1 MLESSDKPSGPSV
14 THRKILIIGGPK
26 QDLGKTLQPHQIL
39 RTRTLEASFDILS
52 ETRPDVIVHFVHGA
66 DEPLEECILTWLIG
80 GFRGNL
86 AVFDPQNKLKD
97 FQSLL
102 DGNLID
108 AYVPGPVSPDLFASV
123 IKSHMNPATLGGA
136 SRSYALFELFRH
148 LFDRA
153 MDAIFFFT
161 DDLKRCVAANRQAEK
176 LTGLTLFELR
186 RSDLAALCGKPG
198 CAEIE
203 KTVKRARHNYYDA
216 HGQSEIKD
224 RLGRPMAANF
234 SVGLFHFGRSS
245 FVKFEIQNAA
255 PANGRGHET
264 NHGETKKD
272 RLTYKR
278 RHHDLAGGNGDL
290 SRGVSMLV
298 CRVHLPEHAEDEDR
312 TLEAVADKIRVT
324 IRKTDSLARL
334 SRAQFAVLLP
344 KTTAENVEAA
354 RKRLQ
359 KALAQSVPKGCRLDF
374 ESAHCP
380 QEAYPFL
387 QLLENAAH
395 EAPERKRAFG

>member
-26 QDLGKTLQPHQIL
+26 QDLGKALQPHQIL
-39 RTRTLEASFDILS
+39 RTRTLETSFDVLS
-52 ETRPDVIVHFVHGA
+52 ETRPDVIVHFVHGLA
-66 DEPLEECILTWLIG
+66 EPLEECILTWLIG

-108 AYVPGPVSPDLFASV
+108 AYVPGPVSPDRFASV

-136 SRSYALFELFRH
+136 SRTYALFELFRH

-161 DDLKRCVAANRQAEK
+161 DDLQRCVAANRQAEK

-186 RSDLAALCGKPG
+186 RSNLAALCGKQG

-216 HGQSEIKD
+216 YGQSEIKD
-224 RLGRPMAANF
+224 RLGRPMSANF

-255 PANGRGHET
+255 PANGRGHEAD
-264 NHGETKKD
+264 HGETRKD

-298 CRVHLPEHAEDEDR
+298 CRVHLPELAEDEDR
-312 TLEAVADKIRVT
+312 TLEAIADKIRVT
-324 IRKTDSLARL
+324 IRKTDSW
-334 SRAQFAVLLP
+334 RA
-344 KTTAENVEAA
+344 
-354 RKRLQ
+354 
-359 KALAQSVPKGCRLDF
+359 
-374 ESAHCP
+374 
-380 QEAYPFL
+380 
-387 QLLENAAH
+387 
-395 EAPERKRAFG
+395 